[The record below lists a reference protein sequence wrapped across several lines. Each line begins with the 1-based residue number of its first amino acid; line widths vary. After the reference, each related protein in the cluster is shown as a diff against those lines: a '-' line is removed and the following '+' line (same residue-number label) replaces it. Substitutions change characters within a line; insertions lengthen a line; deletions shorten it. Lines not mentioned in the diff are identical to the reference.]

1 MGIRNEASTPTVAVK
16 AVDLNTVGDTAV
28 HVPFAKW
35 RLKGMGLSG
44 VSTTLAASSATIGAY
59 SAPAA
64 GGTAL
69 VTPATATGLTSAAAY
84 NARTVA
90 ATAISFSTD
99 TLYIRVGV
107 AHGSAATVD
116 VYLDIESLE
125 L

>member
-16 AVDLNTVGDTAV
+16 AVDLNTVGDTLV
-28 HVPFAKW
+28 HVPFSKW

-59 SAPAA
+59 SAAAA

-84 NARTVA
+84 NARTIA
-90 ATAISFSTD
+90 ATAITFDTD

-116 VYLDIESLE
+116 VYLDIECLE

>member
-16 AVDLNTVGDTAV
+16 AVDINTVGDTAV
-28 HVPFAKW
+28 HVPFSKW

-44 VSTTLAASSATIGAY
+44 ASETLAASSATIGAY

-69 VTPATATGLTSAAAY
+69 VTPATATGLTTAAAY